1 MWGVEM
7 TTKEKKEIDNN
18 KISKLDNY
26 IERLVALKD
35 KLAQLGLADKE
46 TDTHFNQILALIDVI
61 KEKIINAAKCGYYYV
76 KHITSAL
83 FDSILD
89 TVESIKD
96 VSFVDGFYP
105 TVEMLDAYKVKD
117 NISKYIHMLMFYAS
131 DPFMRNNEEG
141 KDEKEYRMLVKYCKQ
156 LVAQVDIKE

>member
-1 MWGVEM
+1 M
-7 TTKEKKEIDNN
+7 TAKEKKDIDNK
-18 KISKLDNY
+18 KIAKLDHY
-26 IERLVALKD
+26 KVRLVALKD

-46 TDTHFNQILALIDVI
+46 TDTHFSQILALIDVI

-76 KHITSAL
+76 KRITKGL
-83 FDSILD
+83 FDGILD

-105 TVEMLDAYKVKD
+105 TVELLDAYKIKE
-117 NISKYIHMLMFYAS
+117 NLSKYIHMLMFYAT
-131 DPFMRNNEEG
+131 DPFTRNNEEG
-141 KDEKEYRMLVKYCKQ
+141 KDDKEYKRLVRYCKQ

>member
-1 MWGVEM
+1 M
-7 TTKEKKEIDNN
+7 TAKEKKEIDNK
-18 KISKLDNY
+18 KIAKLDNY
-26 IERLVALKD
+26 KVRLVALKD

-76 KHITSAL
+76 KHITKTL
-83 FDSILD
+83 FDGILD

-105 TVEMLDAYKVKD
+105 TVELLDAYKIKE
-117 NISKYIHMLMFYAS
+117 NLSKYIHMLMFYAS
-131 DPFMRNNEEG
+131 DPFARSNEEG
-141 KDEKEYRMLVKYCKQ
+141 KDDKEYRRLVRYCKQ